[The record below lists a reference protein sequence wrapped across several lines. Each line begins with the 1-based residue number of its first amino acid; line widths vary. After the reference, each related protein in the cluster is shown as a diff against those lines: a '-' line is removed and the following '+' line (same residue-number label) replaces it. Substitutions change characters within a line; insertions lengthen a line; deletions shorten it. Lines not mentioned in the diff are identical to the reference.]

1 MIVCKKFEYDSRKRF
16 HSSYFI
22 GYDIF
27 ISKTNLL
34 ENWGFKMAE
43 QKIPQVTAKRLPL
56 YYRYLEKLHAI
67 GKHRVSSADLS
78 DALQIDPATI
88 RRDFSYLGELGKK
101 GYGYNV
107 TYLLQFLRDFLK
119 QDEVTNVVLVGVGNL
134 GTALLRYNFYRSHST
149 KIVAGFDKDP
159 NKIGTDVD
167 GIPVYSMDRF
177 REVTQLH
184 NVEVAILTVPI
195 NAAQPTTEFLIQSG
209 IRGILNF
216 TPARLNTLSHV
227 RIHHIDLTSELQT
240 LIYFLKNFPADEE
253 PNQDE

>member
-1 MIVCKKFEYDSRKRF
+1 
-16 HSSYFI
+16 
-22 GYDIF
+22 
-27 ISKTNLL
+27 
-34 ENWGFKMAE
+34 MAD

-67 GKHRVSSADLS
+67 GKQRVSSADLS

-119 QDEVTNVVLVGVGNL
+119 QDEVTNVVLIGVGNL
-134 GTALLRYNFYRSHST
+134 GTALLRYNFYRSHNT
-149 KIVAGFDKDP
+149 KIVAGFDQDAS
-159 NKIGTDVD
+159 KIGSDVD
-167 GIPVYSMDRF
+167 GIPVYSMNRLK
-177 REVTQLH
+177 EVIGLH
-184 NVEVAILTVPI
+184 NVEVAILTVPV
-195 NAAQPTTEFLIQSG
+195 NVAQSTADFLVKAG

-216 TPARLNTLSHV
+216 TPARLTAPAHV
-227 RIHHIDLTSELQT
+227 RVHNIDLTIELQT

-253 PNQDE
+253 MESESEEIVNTREV

>member
-1 MIVCKKFEYDSRKRF
+1 M
-16 HSSYFI
+16 
-22 GYDIF
+22 G
-27 ISKTNLL
+27 
-34 ENWGFKMAE
+34 E

-67 GKHRVSSADLS
+67 GKQRVSSADLS

-134 GTALLRYNFYRSHST
+134 GTALLRYNFYRSHNT
-149 KIVAGFDKDP
+149 KIVAGFDQDP
-159 NKIGTDVD
+159 AKIGTDID
-167 GIPVYSMDRF
+167 GIPVYSMDRLQ
-177 REVTQLH
+177 EVIQLH
-184 NVEVAILTVPI
+184 NVEVAILTVPV
-195 NAAQPTTEFLIQSG
+195 NVAQSTAQFLVEAG

-216 TPARLNTLSHV
+216 TPARLTAPPQV
-227 RIHHIDLTSELQT
+227 RIHNIDLTIELQT
-240 LIYFLKNFPADEE
+240 LIYFLKNFPSDEE
-253 PNQDE
+253 AEPGETNALNMKETGEE